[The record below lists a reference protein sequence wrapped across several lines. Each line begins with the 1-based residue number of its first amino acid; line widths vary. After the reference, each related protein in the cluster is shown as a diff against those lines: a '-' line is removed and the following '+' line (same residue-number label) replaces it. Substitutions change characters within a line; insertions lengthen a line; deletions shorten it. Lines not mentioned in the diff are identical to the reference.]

1 MDIGRET
8 SHIAKKIY
16 QSSRGGPFDVPK
28 AMLSPETERVAGIAT
43 FQTPSE
49 DEDTPGSVT
58 LVDGTVL
65 TGIDRVVI
73 CTGYHFSLPYLRNFH
88 DDSAT
93 PEQANETVLITD
105 GTQIHNLHKDIFYI
119 PDPTLAVVGIPFYT
133 ATFTFFEFQA
143 IAVAAVFS
151 GRAWVPS
158 GEAMKAEYKERVK
171 QKGSGRAIHDL
182 KGTSVQYV
190 EELVDWLNSQ
200 AEVTGAE
207 KVEGY
212 SKEWQ
217 EESKLIP
224 EKYIKLIKSKD
235 GKLGN
240 GSERALDLEAMKR
253 GLKLGNGA

>member
-1 MDIGRET
+1 MDVGREA

-16 QSSRGGPFDVPK
+16 QSSRGGPFDIPV
-28 AMLSPETERVAGIAT
+28 AMLSPETERVSGIAS
-43 FQTPSE
+43 FQLPS
-49 DEDTPGSVT
+49 DQDTSGTVK

-73 CTGYHFSLPYLRNFH
+73 CTGYLFTLPFLLGLHN
-88 DDSAT
+88 DSIT
-93 PEQANETVLITD
+93 PEQANDTVLVTD
-105 GTQIHNLHKDIFYI
+105 GTQLHNLHKDIFYI
-119 PDPTLAVVGIPFYT
+119 PDPTLAFVGVPFYT
-133 ATFTFFEFQA
+133 ATFSFFEFQA

-158 GEAMKAEYKERVK
+158 KEEMQVEYAERVK
-171 QKGSGRAIHDL
+171 RKGAGRALHDL

-190 EELVDWLNSQ
+190 DELVEWLNAQ

-217 EESKLIP
+217 EEAKLIA
-224 EKYIKLIKSKD
+224 EKYVKKLAQSD
-235 GKLGN
+235 VKLG
-240 GSERALDLEAMKR
+240 S
-253 GLKLGNGA
+253 

>member
-1 MDIGRET
+1 MDIGREI
-8 SHIAKKIY
+8 SQMAQKIY

-28 AMLSPETERVAGIAT
+28 VMLSPETERVAGIAS
-43 FQTPSE
+43 FQHPSK
-49 DEDTPGSVT
+49 DQDTPGSVK

-65 TGIDRVVI
+65 TGINRVVI
-73 CTGYHFSLPYLRNFH
+73 CTGYHFSLPFLRDLH

-93 PEQANETVLITD
+93 SEQAIDTVLVTD

-119 PDPTLAVVGIPFYT
+119 PDPTLAFVGIPFYT

-151 GRAWVPS
+151 GRACVPS
-158 GEAMKAEYKERVK
+158 KEEMQAEYKERVK
-171 QKGSGRAIHDL
+171 QKGAGRGIHDL
-182 KGTSVQYV
+182 KGTSVLYV
-190 EELVDWLNSQ
+190 DELAGWLNNQ

-235 GKLGN
+235 TKGN
-240 GSERALDLEAMKR
+240 GSGRALDLQSRTKPLEFENDA
-253 GLKLGNGA
+253 